1 MIQSFKDAGTEA
13 IFNGEDTKIAR
24 KTCPNGIWSV
34 ARRKLDLLDSAISL
48 SELRIPPKNN
58 LEPLVG
64 NREGQHSIRIN
75 ERYRICFTW
84 TASGPDQV
92 EIVDYH

>member
-24 KTCPNGIWSV
+24 KTCPNDIWQV
-34 ARRKLDLLDSAISL
+34 ARRKLDLLDSATSL
-48 SELRIPPKNN
+48 SDLRVPPKNK
-58 LEPLVG
+58 LEALVG
-64 NREGQHSIRIN
+64 NRKGQHSIRIN
-75 ERYRICFTW
+75 DQYRICFFW